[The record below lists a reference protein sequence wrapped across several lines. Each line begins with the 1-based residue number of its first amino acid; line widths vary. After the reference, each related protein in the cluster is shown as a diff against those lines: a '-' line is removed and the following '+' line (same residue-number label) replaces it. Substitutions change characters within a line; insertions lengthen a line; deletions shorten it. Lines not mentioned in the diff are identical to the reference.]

1 MGPRVA
7 TVCKTKP
14 LMLNAASVNHSR
26 GEQGDLISGL
36 DDFRRFGESR
46 LGFPSRFHLDAVF
59 EHQFRHLLHHV
70 TIVD

>member
-1 MGPRVA
+1 M
-7 TVCKTKP
+7 
-14 LMLNAASVNHSR
+14 NQSR

-46 LGFPSRFHLDAVF
+46 LGFPARFHLDAVF
-59 EHQFRHLLHHV
+59 EQPFRHLLHHV